1 MNEVDSDNNIVGD
14 VPFYDFTYPS
24 KKSTSIQKVGF
35 VLKCILGL
43 VIIAGLI
50 AGIVYI
56 FRKFGKQIK
65 AVKVPKVMSK
75 AATQPKFN
83 LFADEEAASRASTT
97 DQRQSESRSMQNLFG
112 LKSGANTPPPPPPK
126 KTFG

>member
-24 KKSTSIQKVGF
+24 KKSTAIQKVAF

-65 AVKVPKVMSK
+65 EKAAKVPKVMSK
-75 AATQPKFN
+75 AAAQPKFS
-83 LFADEEAASRASTT
+83 LFADEEAASRASTA
-97 DQRQSESRSMQNLFG
+97 DQRQSESR
-112 LKSGANTPPPPPPK
+112 
-126 KTFG
+126 